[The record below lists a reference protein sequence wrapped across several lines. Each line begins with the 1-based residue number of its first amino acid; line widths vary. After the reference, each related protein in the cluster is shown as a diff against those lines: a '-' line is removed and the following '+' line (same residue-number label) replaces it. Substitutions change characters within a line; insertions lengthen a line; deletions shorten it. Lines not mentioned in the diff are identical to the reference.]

1 MKEFNNVDDI
11 LDFAIENE
19 QKAVDFYKELASRTK
34 NREMCETF
42 EHFAQEEVGH
52 KAKLT
57 KIKEEKI
64 FNPDF
69 KKINDLHISDY
80 VDHVKATGDLS
91 YQDALILAMK
101 REKAAFKLYTNLA
114 GKTNNSDLQKLF
126 QQLAQEESKHKLVF
140 EIEYDEVILREN

>member
-1 MKEFNNVDDI
+1 MKEFNSIDDI

-34 NREMCETF
+34 NSEMRETF

-64 FNPDF
+64 FNLGSE
-69 KKINDLHISDY
+69 KIADLHLADY
-80 VDHVKATGDLS
+80 VDHVKATGDMS

-101 REKAAFKLYTNLA
+101 REKSAFVLYSKLAQKTTN
-114 GKTNNSDLQKLF
+114 TDLQNLF
-126 QQLAQEESKHKLVF
+126 NQLAQEESKHKLMF